1 MIKLIEILKIE
12 TYSTKI
18 LRDKTILLVSMIPF
32 LPAIII
38 VSAIFSIV
46 LSSFGI
52 VSANQSNSTLNSSA
66 SDQFADN
73 LKSKIQNLISGSLND
88 SRSLLNSSYSTFL
101 NNSSNLS
108 SIFSN
113 NNSSQSSNQ
122 ITISSNKIM
131 SSISN
136 NDSGG
141 SNSLVK
147 DEIST
152 INGVC
157 NSEKIAGDGNDTLL
171 SSGNCNDELT
181 GGGGADKFT
190 CGEGND
196 TIKDFN
202 PKEGDVIL
210 DNQNCETIL

>member
-1 MIKLIEILKIE
+1 M
-12 TYSTKI
+12 
-18 LRDKTILLVSMIPF
+18 VAF
-32 LPAIII
+32 LPAVII
-38 VSAIFSIV
+38 VLAIFSIFM
-46 LSSFGI
+46 SSF
-52 VSANQSNSTLNSSA
+52 VTVFASQSNSILNSSE
-66 SDQFADN
+66 SNQFADN

-88 SRSLLNSSYSTFL
+88 SGSLLNSSSNTLL

-108 SIFSN
+108 SVFLN
-113 NNSSQSSNQ
+113 NNSNQSSNQ
-122 ITISSNKIM
+122 IIISSNRIM

-136 NDSGG
+136 NGSGG

-147 DEIST
+147 DKITT

-157 NSEKIAGDGNDTLL
+157 NSEKIAGNGNDTLL

-181 GGGGADKFT
+181 GGAGADKFT

-202 PKEGDVIL
+202 PKEGDIIL
-210 DNQNCETIL
+210 DKQNCETIL